1 MRGLLGLGMALS
13 PLELPLTHI
22 LSFELQ
28 NAEERFHSFISTLV
42 CTHTPVPQCGGERT
56 ALPCLYDCTVCFR
69 LRCPVLLLPPISLQ
83 LTMHS
88 TLGQAVQIL
97 PIEHLP
103 GLARY
108 FAPVTEW
115 VCESHLL
122 RDFCLFSLC
131 GLWGDQRGWA
141 HQCLWETYGLC
152 VREQRSSS
160 PVRTWIHS
168 IYPFPG
174 SARALHHLAELSLNP
189 VWVGLDMSVHV
200 CGCTCVL

>member
-1 MRGLLGLGMALS
+1 M
-13 PLELPLTHI
+13 
-22 LSFELQ
+22 
-28 NAEERFHSFISTLV
+28 

-56 ALPCLYDCTVCFR
+56 ALPCLYDCTVCSR
-69 LRCPVLLLPPISLQ
+69 LRCPILLLPPISLQ
-83 LTMHS
+83 RYNAFHPVWVLA
-88 TLGQAVQIL
+88 LGQAVQIL

-108 FAPVTEW
+108 FAPATEW

-141 HQCLWETYGLC
+141 HQGLWETYGLR
-152 VREQRSSS
+152 VREQRSSC
-160 PVRTWIHS
+160 PVRTRIHS

-189 VWVGLDMSVHV
+189 VWVGLDMYVHV